1 MQSSAWMKAR
11 AAGLSSLESGE
22 WPPAVRM
29 RILMSSGVS
38 IDMSI
43 AKELGDQSSDDAF
56 SSVTSDLSDAVS
68 GKLVQN

>member
-1 MQSSAWMKAR
+1 MVEVL
-11 AAGLSSLESGE
+11 GPNGE
-22 WPPAVRM
+22 PHVVVIDLADR
-29 RILMSSGVS
+29 RLGGTRRLMSSGVS

-68 GKLVQN
+68 GKFV